1 MLYKRRDLGKLALA
15 SLPLAG
21 VLKPAKVD
29 SVFDSIQFG
38 IITYSFNRIA
48 SPTLFGQGDVPM
60 KAVLQ
65 LLKKGQYGFPAN
77 IEWEPSLPIP
87 ADSSLVGEIKKA
99 LAYCKGCLA

>member
-1 MLYKRRDLGKLALA
+1 MLYTRRELGKLALA
-15 SLPLAG
+15 FLPLAG
-21 VLKPAKVD
+21 VL
-29 SVFDSIQFG
+29 
-38 IITYSFNRIA
+38 
-48 SPTLFGQGDVPM
+48 

-65 LLKKGQYGFPAN
+65 LLKKEQYGFPAN